1 MPVTSQTADNDTLPR
16 HVAIIMDGNGR
27 WAKSRGKPRHA
38 GHRAGVKATRDIVET
53 VSDLGIPA
61 LTLFAFSSENWSRPA
76 EEVSSLMSL
85 FLEVMQREV
94 KALHRKNVRIR
105 FVGARDQL
113 SARLQRKLAEAEAQ
127 TANNTHMEL
136 ALAVAYGG
144 RWDIVEATRRVCAR
158 VQSGELSPTDIDET
172 AFARET
178 SLAGMPPLDLLIRTG
193 GEHRIS
199 NFLLWDMAYAEL
211 YFTDALW
218 PEFDEARL
226 QAALEFYA
234 GRQRRFGRTGEQVS
248 KTVT

>member
-1 MPVTSQTADNDTLPR
+1 MTEQFPNKDTLPR

-27 WAKSRGKPRHA
+27 WAKTRGKPRHA
-38 GHRAGVKATRDIVET
+38 GHRAGVKATRNIVEAA
-53 VSDLGIPA
+53 SDLGIPA

-76 EEVSSLMSL
+76 AEVSSLMSL

-94 KALHRKNVRIR
+94 DVLHKKNVRIR

-113 SARLQRKLAEAEAQ
+113 SSRLQRKLAEAEAQ
-127 TANNTHMEL
+127 TADNDHMEL

-144 RWDIVEATRRVCAR
+144 RWDIVEATRRVSQK
-158 VQSGELSPTDIDET
+158 VQSGELAAADIDET
-172 AFARET
+172 AIANEM

-193 GEHRIS
+193 GEQRIS

-218 PEFDEARL
+218 PEFDNGQL
-226 QAALEFYA
+226 HSALDFYA
-234 GRQRRFGRTGEQVS
+234 GRQRRFGRTGDQVS
-248 KTVT
+248 EPA

>member
-1 MPVTSQTADNDTLPR
+1 
-16 HVAIIMDGNGR
+16 
-27 WAKSRGKPRHA
+27 
-38 GHRAGVKATRDIVET
+38 
-53 VSDLGIPA
+53 
-61 LTLFAFSSENWSRPA
+61 
-76 EEVSSLMSL
+76 MSL

-94 KALHRKNVRIR
+94 NVLHRKNVRIR
-105 FVGARDQL
+105 FVGAREQL

-144 RWDIVEATRRVCAR
+144 RWDIVEATRRVCRR
-158 VQSGELSPTDIDET
+158 VASGELDGDAVDEA

-218 PEFDEARL
+218 PEFDTGEL
-226 QAALEFYA
+226 QAALDFYA
-234 GRQRRFGRTGEQVS
+234 SRQRRFGRTGDQV
-248 KTVT
+248 TEPAT